1 MTEKVKK
8 KPRARIIL
16 IVCAILVVLLLA
28 ADILVGNYLVTFAIG
43 RSSASGA
50 AVAPPSVTSKETNNI
65 VDINAKAMSEK
76 TAAWL
81 ETAGVS
87 EVSITSDD
95 VLLLKGSTVRAPEKS
110 DLWAVIIH
118 GYTGRKEHMANYAAY
133 YAERGFN
140 VLLPDMRGHGGS
152 EGDYIGMGW
161 LDRKDVLKWID
172 LIISE
177 DPAAVITLHGVSM
190 GGATVMMTAGEA
202 LPDNVKAI
210 VDDCGYTSVWDIFS
224 DELQYIF
231 GLPTFPFLNTA
242 SVIAKLRAGYTF
254 EEASALEQVKN
265 AKVPMMFIH
274 GSEDNF
280 VHTEMVYRVHEA
292 CPTDK
297 ELYVAEGAGH
307 GGAVYVDPDVYFG
320 RIFAFFEKHGIL

>member
-1 MTEKVKK
+1 MSEKVKK
-8 KPRARIIL
+8 RSRARIIL
-16 IVCAILVVLLLA
+16 IVCAIIAALLLI
-28 ADILVGNYLVTFAIG
+28 ADILVANYLVSFAIG

-50 AVAPPSVTSKETNNI
+50 AVAPPSVTSDETNSI
-65 VDINAKAMSEK
+65 VDINVKAMSEK

-81 ETAGVS
+81 ETAEVS
-87 EVSITSDD
+87 EASVTSDD
-95 VLLLKGSTVRAPEKS
+95 GLLLKGSIVRTPEKS

-140 VLLPDMRGHGGS
+140 VLLPDMRGHGES

-190 GGATVMMTAGEA
+190 GGATVMMTAGEK
-202 LPDNVKAI
+202 LTDNVKAI

-224 DELQYIF
+224 DELNYIF

-254 EEASALEQVKN
+254 EEASALGQVKN

-307 GGAVYVDPDVYFG
+307 GGAVYVDPEVYFG
-320 RIFAFFEKHGIL
+320 KIFAFFEEHNIL

>member
-1 MTEKVKK
+1 MNEKIKK
-8 KPRARIIL
+8 KSPAKVIL
-16 IVCAILVVLLLA
+16 IVCAIIVVLLII
-28 ADILVGNYLVTFAIG
+28 ADILVGNYLVSFAIG

-50 AVAPPSVTSKETNNI
+50 AVAPPSVTSDETNNI

-76 TAAWL
+76 TSAWL
-81 ETAGVS
+81 EAAEVS
-87 EVSITSDD
+87 EAFITSDD
-95 VLLLKGSTVRAPEKS
+95 GLLLNGSIVRTPQKS
-110 DLWAVIIH
+110 DLWVIIIH

-140 VLLPDMRGHGGS
+140 VLLPDMRGHGES

-161 LDRKDVLKWID
+161 LDRNDVLKWTD

-177 DPAAVITLHGVSM
+177 DPAAVITMHGVSM
-190 GGATVMMTAGEA
+190 GGATVMMTSGEN

-210 VDDCGYTSVWDIFS
+210 IDDCGYTSVWDIFS

-231 GLPTFPFLNTA
+231 GLPAFPFLNTA
-242 SVIAKLRAGYTF
+242 SVIAKIRAGYTF
-254 EEASALEQVKN
+254 EEASALEQVKK

-280 VHTEMVYRVHEA
+280 VHTEMAYRLHEV

-307 GGAVYVDPDVYFG
+307 GGAVYVDPDAYFG
-320 RIFAFFEKHGIL
+320 KIFAFLEEQNIL

>member
-1 MTEKVKK
+1 MSENVRKK
-8 KPRARIIL
+8 SPARIIL
-16 IVCAILVVLLLA
+16 IVCAVIVVSLLI
-28 ADILVGNYLVTFAIG
+28 ADILVGNYLVSFAIG

-50 AVAPPSVTSKETNNI
+50 AVAPPSVTSDATNNI
-65 VDINAKAMSEK
+65 VDINAKAMSAK

-81 ETAGVS
+81 ETNEVS
-87 EVSITSDD
+87 EASMTSDD
-95 VLLLKGSTVRAPEKS
+95 GLLLKGSIVRTPEKS
-110 DLWAVIIH
+110 DLWAIIIH

-140 VLLPDMRGHGGS
+140 VLLPDMRGHGES

-190 GGATVMMTAGEA
+190 GGATVMMTAGEE

-254 EEASALEQVKN
+254 EEASSLAQVKN

-320 RIFAFFEKHGIL
+320 KIFAFFEKHDIL

>member
-1 MTEKVKK
+1 MTGKIKGT
-8 KPRARIIL
+8 RRTRIL
-16 IVCAILVVLLLA
+16 IVVCAIIVVLLLI

-50 AVAPPSVTSKETNNI
+50 AVAPPSVTSDETNSK
-65 VDINAKAMSEK
+65 VDINIKAMSEK

-81 ETAGVS
+81 ETAEVS

-95 VLLLKGSTVRAPEKS
+95 GLLLKGNTVRTPEKS
-110 DLWAVIIH
+110 DLWAILIH
-118 GYTGRKEHMANYAAY
+118 GYTSKKEHMGNYAAY
-133 YAERGFN
+133 YAEKGFN
-140 VLLPDMRGHGGS
+140 VLMPDMRGHGES

-161 LDRKDVLKWID
+161 LDRKDVLKWIN

-177 DPAAVITLHGVSM
+177 NPSAVITLHGVSM
-190 GGATVMMTAGEA
+190 GGATVMMTAGEE

-242 SVIAKLRAGYTF
+242 SIIAKLRAGYTF
-254 EEASALEQVKN
+254 EEASALEQIKN

-280 VHTEMVYRVHEA
+280 VHTEMVYRVYEA

-307 GGAVYVDPDVYFG
+307 GGAVYIDPGVYYDKV
-320 RIFAFFEKHGIL
+320 FAFLEKHNIL